1 MLGLPVLILLVMV
14 SGSNMLG
21 LPMSMQDWSAMLK
34 PVGSSV
40 SQATVLLDELTE
52 GIAAAAVEGASVVSR
67 GRQGGDVGP
76 QVAVELLWRLRHLG
90 LSDKAEGTKVTSS
103 PFSWLS
109 QNSLCLL
116 ASRSALSVLH
126 FIVLRVVVPCSMAS
140 RQAVFNVKGLC
151 RKAHNLYSIVDLEWK
166 ILTAH
171 RMEDFNCPFEK
182 NEGAHVLVFP
192 PN

>member
-1 MLGLPVLILLVMV
+1 MLGLPVLILLVMVCGSSMLGLPMVTLLVMV

-34 PVGSSV
+34 RVGSSV

-103 PFSWLS
+103 PFS
-109 QNSLCLL
+109 
-116 ASRSALSVLH
+116 
-126 FIVLRVVVPCSMAS
+126 
-140 RQAVFNVKGLC
+140 
-151 RKAHNLYSIVDLEWK
+151 
-166 ILTAH
+166 
-171 RMEDFNCPFEK
+171 
-182 NEGAHVLVFP
+182 
-192 PN
+192 